1 MNFDSN
7 IQQWI
12 TIDNQLK
19 LHNEKIK
26 ELRDKKNILGKQ
38 LTEHAAT
45 NNLSNS
51 TIKMGD
57 TKLRFLNTKITEPIT
72 FKYLENTLK
81 EIIKNENQVKI
92 LLDYIKQKRS
102 FKEIQEIKRL

>member
-1 MNFDSN
+1 MNFESN

-12 TIDNQLK
+12 TIDNQIK
-19 LHNEKIK
+19 VHNEKIK
-26 ELRDKKNILGKQ
+26 ELRDKKTMLGKQ
-38 LTEHAAT
+38 LTEHAFS

-51 TIKMGD
+51 TIRMGD
-57 TKLRFLNTKITEPIT
+57 TKLRFTNTKLTEPIT

-81 EIIKNENQVKI
+81 EVIKNENQVKI
-92 LLDYIKQKRS
+92 LMDHIKQKRS